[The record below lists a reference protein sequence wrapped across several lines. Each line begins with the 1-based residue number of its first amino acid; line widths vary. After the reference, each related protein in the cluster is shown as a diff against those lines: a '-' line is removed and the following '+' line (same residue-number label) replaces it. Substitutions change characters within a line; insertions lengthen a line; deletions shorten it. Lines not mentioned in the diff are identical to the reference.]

1 MRLCDRD
8 IEAWL
13 DEGRLSI
20 NPRPPVERINGAT
33 VDVRLG
39 NKFRTFRGHT
49 AAFIDLSGPKDEV
62 SAALDRVMS
71 DEIVLDEGEAF
82 YLHPGELA
90 LAVTL
95 ESVTLPA
102 DLVGWLDGRSSLAR
116 LGLMVH
122 VTAHR
127 IDPGWSGC
135 IVLEF
140 YNSGKLPLALRPGM
154 LIGALSFE
162 PLSGPAARPYNRRE
176 DAKYRNQQGAVASR
190 IDKDSFRPIEDTMRR
205 FLTTLMILLVVLV
218 AGLSALVLLVN
229 PNDFRDYMVK
239 QVAARS
245 GYQLQLD
252 GPLRWHVWPQLSIL
266 SGRMS
271 LTAQG
276 ASQPLVR
283 ADNMRLDV
291 ALLPLLSHQLSVK
304 QVMLKGAVIQLTPQ
318 TEAVRSEDAPV
329 APRDN
334 TLPDLSD
341 DRGWS
346 FDISSLK
353 MADSVLVFQ
362 HEDDEQVTIRNIR
375 LQMEQ
380 DPQHRGSFEFSGRV
394 NRDQR
399 DLTISLNGTVD
410 ASDYP
415 HDLTA
420 AIEQINWQLQGADLP
435 KQGIQGQGSFQAQWQ
450 ESHKRL
456 SFNQISLTANDST
469 LSGQAQVTLTE
480 KPEWQLRLQFPQLN
494 LDNLIPLKETA
505 NGENGAAQQG
515 QSQSTLPRP
524 VISSRIDEPAY
535 QGLHGFTADILLQA
549 SNVRWRGMNFTDVA
563 TQMTNKSGLLEIT
576 QLQGKLNG
584 GQVSLPGT
592 LDATSINPRINFQ
605 PRLENVEIGT
615 ILKAFNYPISLTGK
629 MSLAGDFSGA
639 DIDADAFRHNWQGQ
653 AHVEMTD
660 TRMEGMNF
668 QQMIQQAV
676 ERNGGDVKAAENFD
690 NVTRLDRFTTDLTL
704 KDGVVTLNDMQGQ
717 SPVLALTGEGML
729 NLADQ
734 TCDTQFDIR
743 VIGGWNGESKLIDFL
758 KETPVPLRVYGNWQ
772 QLNYSL
778 QVDQLL
784 RKHLQDEA
792 KRRLN
797 DWAERNKD
805 SRNGKDVKK
814 LLEKM

>member
-1 MRLCDRD
+1 
-8 IEAWL
+8 
-13 DEGRLSI
+13 
-20 NPRPPVERINGAT
+20 
-33 VDVRLG
+33 
-39 NKFRTFRGHT
+39 
-49 AAFIDLSGPKDEV
+49 
-62 SAALDRVMS
+62 
-71 DEIVLDEGEAF
+71 
-82 YLHPGELA
+82 
-90 LAVTL
+90 
-95 ESVTLPA
+95 
-102 DLVGWLDGRSSLAR
+102 
-116 LGLMVH
+116 
-122 VTAHR
+122 
-127 IDPGWSGC
+127 
-135 IVLEF
+135 
-140 YNSGKLPLALRPGM
+140 
-154 LIGALSFE
+154 
-162 PLSGPAARPYNRRE
+162 
-176 DAKYRNQQGAVASR
+176 
-190 IDKDSFRPIEDTMRR
+190 MRR

-353 MADSVLVFQ
+353 VADSVLVFQ

-420 AIEQINWQLQGADLP
+420 AIEQINWQFQGADLP

-494 LDNLIPLKETA
+494 LDNLIPLNETA

-535 QGLHGFTADILLQA
+535 QGLQGFTADILLQA

-743 VIGGWNGESKLIDFL
+743 VVGGWNGESKLIDFL

>member
-1 MRLCDRD
+1 
-8 IEAWL
+8 
-13 DEGRLSI
+13 
-20 NPRPPVERINGAT
+20 
-33 VDVRLG
+33 
-39 NKFRTFRGHT
+39 
-49 AAFIDLSGPKDEV
+49 
-62 SAALDRVMS
+62 
-71 DEIVLDEGEAF
+71 
-82 YLHPGELA
+82 
-90 LAVTL
+90 
-95 ESVTLPA
+95 
-102 DLVGWLDGRSSLAR
+102 
-116 LGLMVH
+116 
-122 VTAHR
+122 
-127 IDPGWSGC
+127 
-135 IVLEF
+135 
-140 YNSGKLPLALRPGM
+140 
-154 LIGALSFE
+154 
-162 PLSGPAARPYNRRE
+162 
-176 DAKYRNQQGAVASR
+176 
-190 IDKDSFRPIEDTMRR
+190 MRR

-353 MADSVLVFQ
+353 VADSVLVFQ

-399 DLTISLNGTVD
+399 NLTISLNGTVD

-456 SFNQISLTANDST
+456 SFNQISLTDNDST

-494 LDNLIPLKETA
+494 LDNLIPLNETA

-535 QGLHGFTADILLQA
+535 QGLQGFTADILLQA

-563 TQMTNKSGLLEIT
+563 TQMTNKSGLLEII
-576 QLQGKLNG
+576 QLQGKLNQG
-584 GQVSLPGT
+584 VVSLPGT
-592 LDATSINPRINFQ
+592 LDATASHPRIVFH
-605 PRLENVEIGT
+605 PRLENVEIGS
-615 ILKAFNYPISLTGK
+615 ILNAFNYPISLTGK

-639 DIDADAFRHNWQGQ
+639 DIDAEAFRRNWQGQ

-690 NVTRLDRFTTDLTL
+690 NVTRLDHFSTDLTL
-704 KDGVVTLNDMQGQ
+704 DNGVVTLDDMQGE
-717 SPVLALTGEGML
+717 SPMLALSGAGTL

-743 VIGGWNGESKLIDFL
+743 VVGGWNGESKLIDFL

>member
-1 MRLCDRD
+1 
-8 IEAWL
+8 
-13 DEGRLSI
+13 
-20 NPRPPVERINGAT
+20 
-33 VDVRLG
+33 
-39 NKFRTFRGHT
+39 
-49 AAFIDLSGPKDEV
+49 
-62 SAALDRVMS
+62 
-71 DEIVLDEGEAF
+71 
-82 YLHPGELA
+82 
-90 LAVTL
+90 
-95 ESVTLPA
+95 
-102 DLVGWLDGRSSLAR
+102 
-116 LGLMVH
+116 
-122 VTAHR
+122 
-127 IDPGWSGC
+127 
-135 IVLEF
+135 
-140 YNSGKLPLALRPGM
+140 
-154 LIGALSFE
+154 
-162 PLSGPAARPYNRRE
+162 
-176 DAKYRNQQGAVASR
+176 
-190 IDKDSFRPIEDTMRR
+190 MRR

-283 ADNMRLDV
+283 AYNMRLDV

-329 APRDN
+329 APRGN

-341 DRGWS
+341 DRGWP

-353 MADSVLVFQ
+353 VADSVLVFQ

-415 HDLTA
+415 HDLMA

-494 LDNLIPLKETA
+494 LDNLIPLNETA

-515 QSQSTLPRP
+515 LSQSTLPRP

-535 QGLHGFTADILLQA
+535 QGLQGFTADILLQA

-717 SPVLALTGEGML
+717 SPMLALSGAGTL
-729 NLADQ
+729 NLAEQ

-743 VIGGWNGESKLIDFL
+743 VVGGWNGESKLIDFL

>member
-1 MRLCDRD
+1 
-8 IEAWL
+8 
-13 DEGRLSI
+13 
-20 NPRPPVERINGAT
+20 
-33 VDVRLG
+33 
-39 NKFRTFRGHT
+39 
-49 AAFIDLSGPKDEV
+49 
-62 SAALDRVMS
+62 
-71 DEIVLDEGEAF
+71 
-82 YLHPGELA
+82 
-90 LAVTL
+90 
-95 ESVTLPA
+95 
-102 DLVGWLDGRSSLAR
+102 
-116 LGLMVH
+116 
-122 VTAHR
+122 
-127 IDPGWSGC
+127 
-135 IVLEF
+135 
-140 YNSGKLPLALRPGM
+140 
-154 LIGALSFE
+154 
-162 PLSGPAARPYNRRE
+162 
-176 DAKYRNQQGAVASR
+176 
-190 IDKDSFRPIEDTMRR
+190 MRR

-353 MADSVLVFQ
+353 VADSVLVFQ

-415 HDLTA
+415 HDLMA

-435 KQGIQGQGSFQAQWQ
+435 KQGIQGQGSFQVQWQ

-494 LDNLIPLKETA
+494 LDNLIPLNETA

-515 QSQSTLPRP
+515 LSQSTLPRP

-535 QGLHGFTADILLQA
+535 QGLQGFTADILLQA

-584 GQVSLPGT
+584 GQVSLPGS

-605 PRLENVEIGT
+605 PRLENVEIST

-717 SPVLALTGEGML
+717 SPMLALSGAGTL
-729 NLADQ
+729 NLAEQ

-743 VIGGWNGESKLIDFL
+743 VVGGWNGESKLIDFL

>member
-1 MRLCDRD
+1 
-8 IEAWL
+8 
-13 DEGRLSI
+13 
-20 NPRPPVERINGAT
+20 
-33 VDVRLG
+33 
-39 NKFRTFRGHT
+39 
-49 AAFIDLSGPKDEV
+49 
-62 SAALDRVMS
+62 
-71 DEIVLDEGEAF
+71 
-82 YLHPGELA
+82 
-90 LAVTL
+90 
-95 ESVTLPA
+95 
-102 DLVGWLDGRSSLAR
+102 
-116 LGLMVH
+116 
-122 VTAHR
+122 
-127 IDPGWSGC
+127 
-135 IVLEF
+135 
-140 YNSGKLPLALRPGM
+140 
-154 LIGALSFE
+154 
-162 PLSGPAARPYNRRE
+162 
-176 DAKYRNQQGAVASR
+176 
-190 IDKDSFRPIEDTMRR
+190 MRR

-266 SGRMS
+266 SGRMI
-271 LTAQG
+271 LTANG

-291 ALLPLLSHQLSVK
+291 ALWPLLSHQLSVK
-304 QVMLKGAVIQLTPQ
+304 QVMLKGAVIQLTPE
-318 TEAVRSEDAPV
+318 TEAVRSEDAPI
-329 APRDN
+329 APKDN
-334 TLPDLSD
+334 TLPDD
-341 DRGWS
+341 AEDRGWS
-346 FDISSLK
+346 FDIASLRVS
-353 MADSVLVFQ
+353 DSVLVFQ
-362 HEDDEQVTIRNIR
+362 HENDEQVTVRDIR

-399 DLTISLNGTVD
+399 DLTLALKGTVD

-420 AIEQINWQLQGADLP
+420 DIQQIDWQLQGADLP
-435 KQGIQGQGSFQAQWQ
+435 KQGIQGHGQFRTQWQ
-450 ESHKRL
+450 EAQKRL
-456 SFNQISLTANDST
+456 SFEQINLTANDSNLT
-469 LSGQAQVTLTE
+469 GQAQVALLE
-480 KPEWQLRLQFPQLN
+480 KPEWLLRLQFAQLN
-494 LDNLIPLKETA
+494 LDNLLPMNEVMTKQ
-505 NGENGAAQQG
+505 NGVAQQG
-515 QSQSTLPRP
+515 QSQPTLPRP

-535 QGLHGFTADILLQA
+535 QGLKGFAADILLQA
-549 SNVRWRGMNFTDVA
+549 NNVRWRGMDFADVTA
-563 TQMTNKSGLLEIT
+563 QMTNKAGLLEII
-576 QLQGKLNG
+576 QLQGKLNDG
-584 GQVSLPGT
+584 VVSLPGT
-592 LDATSINPRINFQ
+592 LDATASHPRIVFH

-615 ILKAFNYPISLTGK
+615 ILNAFNYPISLTGK

-639 DIDADAFRHNWQGQ
+639 DIDANAFRHTWLGT
-653 AHVEMTD
+653 AHVEMAD

-676 ERNGGDVKAAENFD
+676 ERNGGDVKAAESFD
-690 NVTRLDRFTTDLTL
+690 NVTRLDSFTTDLTL

-717 SPVLALTGEGML
+717 SPVLALSGAGTL

>member
-1 MRLCDRD
+1 
-8 IEAWL
+8 
-13 DEGRLSI
+13 
-20 NPRPPVERINGAT
+20 
-33 VDVRLG
+33 
-39 NKFRTFRGHT
+39 
-49 AAFIDLSGPKDEV
+49 
-62 SAALDRVMS
+62 
-71 DEIVLDEGEAF
+71 
-82 YLHPGELA
+82 
-90 LAVTL
+90 
-95 ESVTLPA
+95 
-102 DLVGWLDGRSSLAR
+102 
-116 LGLMVH
+116 
-122 VTAHR
+122 
-127 IDPGWSGC
+127 
-135 IVLEF
+135 
-140 YNSGKLPLALRPGM
+140 
-154 LIGALSFE
+154 
-162 PLSGPAARPYNRRE
+162 
-176 DAKYRNQQGAVASR
+176 
-190 IDKDSFRPIEDTMRR
+190 MRR

-218 AGLSALVLLVN
+218 AGFSALVLLVN

-266 SGRMS
+266 SGRTI

-291 ALLPLLSHQLSVK
+291 ALWPLLSHQLSVK
-304 QVMLKGAVIQLTPQ
+304 QVMLKGAVIQLTPE

-329 APRDN
+329 APKDN
-334 TLPDLSD
+334 TLPDNAE

-346 FDISSLK
+346 FDIASLRVS
-353 MADSVLVFQ
+353 DSVLVFQ
-362 HEDDEQVTIRNIR
+362 HEDDEQVTVRDIR

-380 DPQHRGSFEFSGRV
+380 DSQHRGSFEFSGRV

-399 DLTISLNGTVD
+399 DLSLSLKGTVD

-420 AIEQINWQLQGADLP
+420 DIQQIDWQLQGADLP
-435 KQGIQGQGSFQAQWQ
+435 KQGIQGHGQFRAQWQ
-450 ESHKRL
+450 EAQKRL
-456 SFNQISLTANDST
+456 SFEQINLTANDSNLT
-469 LSGQAQVTLTE
+469 GQAQVALLE
-480 KPEWQLRLQFPQLN
+480 KPEWLLRLQFAQLN
-494 LDNLIPLKETA
+494 LDNLLPMNDVMTTQ
-505 NGENGAAQQG
+505 NSVAQQG
-515 QSQSTLPRP
+515 QNQPTLPRP

-535 QGLHGFTADILLQA
+535 QGLKGFAADILLQA
-549 SNVRWRGMNFTDVA
+549 NNVRWRGMDFADVTA
-563 TQMTNKSGLLEIT
+563 QMTNKAGLLEII
-576 QLQGKLNG
+576 QLQGKLNQG
-584 GQVSLPGT
+584 VVSLPGT
-592 LDATSINPRINFQ
+592 LDATASHPRIVFH

-615 ILKAFNYPISLTGK
+615 ILNAFNYPISLTGK

-639 DIDADAFRHNWQGQ
+639 DIDANAFRHTWQGT
-653 AHVEMTD
+653 AHVEMAD

-690 NVTRLDRFTTDLTL
+690 NVTRLDHFSTDLTL
-704 KDGVVTLNDMQGQ
+704 DNGVVTLDDMQGE
-717 SPVLALTGEGML
+717 SPMLALSGAGTL
-729 NLADQ
+729 NLAEQ

-743 VIGGWNGESKLIDFL
+743 VVGGWNGESKLIDFL

>member
-1 MRLCDRD
+1 
-8 IEAWL
+8 
-13 DEGRLSI
+13 
-20 NPRPPVERINGAT
+20 
-33 VDVRLG
+33 
-39 NKFRTFRGHT
+39 
-49 AAFIDLSGPKDEV
+49 
-62 SAALDRVMS
+62 
-71 DEIVLDEGEAF
+71 
-82 YLHPGELA
+82 
-90 LAVTL
+90 
-95 ESVTLPA
+95 
-102 DLVGWLDGRSSLAR
+102 
-116 LGLMVH
+116 
-122 VTAHR
+122 
-127 IDPGWSGC
+127 
-135 IVLEF
+135 
-140 YNSGKLPLALRPGM
+140 
-154 LIGALSFE
+154 
-162 PLSGPAARPYNRRE
+162 
-176 DAKYRNQQGAVASR
+176 
-190 IDKDSFRPIEDTMRR
+190 MRR

-218 AGLSALVLLVN
+218 AGFSALVLLVN

-266 SGRMS
+266 SGRTI

-291 ALLPLLSHQLSVK
+291 ALWPLLSHQLSVK
-304 QVMLKGAVIQLTPQ
+304 QVMLKGAVIQLTPE

-329 APRDN
+329 APKDN
-334 TLPDLSD
+334 TLPDNAE

-346 FDISSLK
+346 FDIASLRVS
-353 MADSVLVFQ
+353 DSVLVFQ
-362 HEDDEQVTIRNIR
+362 HEDDEQVTVRDIR

-380 DPQHRGSFEFSGRV
+380 DSQHRGSFEFSGRV

-399 DLTISLNGTVD
+399 DLSLSLKGTVD

-420 AIEQINWQLQGADLP
+420 DIQQIDWQLQGADLP
-435 KQGIQGQGSFQAQWQ
+435 KQGIQGHGQFRAKWQ
-450 ESHKRL
+450 EAQKRL
-456 SFNQISLTANDST
+456 SFEQINLTANDSNLT
-469 LSGQAQVTLTE
+469 GQAQVALLE
-480 KPEWQLRLQFPQLN
+480 KPEWLLRLQFAQLN
-494 LDNLIPLKETA
+494 LDNLLPMNDVMTTQ
-505 NGENGAAQQG
+505 NGVAQQG
-515 QSQSTLPRP
+515 QNQPTLPRP

-535 QGLHGFTADILLQA
+535 QGLKGFAADILLQA
-549 SNVRWRGMNFTDVA
+549 NNVRWRGMDFADVTA
-563 TQMTNKSGLLEIT
+563 QMTNKAGLLEII
-576 QLQGKLNG
+576 QLQGKLNQG
-584 GQVSLPGT
+584 VVSLPGT
-592 LDATSINPRINFQ
+592 LDATASHPRIVFH

-615 ILKAFNYPISLTGK
+615 ILNAFNYPISLTGK

-639 DIDADAFRHNWQGQ
+639 DIDANAFRHTWQGT
-653 AHVEMTD
+653 AHVEMAD

-690 NVTRLDRFTTDLTL
+690 NVTRLDHFSTDLTL

-717 SPVLALTGEGML
+717 SPMLALSGAGTL
-729 NLADQ
+729 NLAEQ

-743 VIGGWNGESKLIDFL
+743 VVGGWNGESKLIDFL

>member
-1 MRLCDRD
+1 
-8 IEAWL
+8 
-13 DEGRLSI
+13 
-20 NPRPPVERINGAT
+20 
-33 VDVRLG
+33 
-39 NKFRTFRGHT
+39 
-49 AAFIDLSGPKDEV
+49 
-62 SAALDRVMS
+62 
-71 DEIVLDEGEAF
+71 
-82 YLHPGELA
+82 
-90 LAVTL
+90 
-95 ESVTLPA
+95 
-102 DLVGWLDGRSSLAR
+102 
-116 LGLMVH
+116 
-122 VTAHR
+122 
-127 IDPGWSGC
+127 
-135 IVLEF
+135 
-140 YNSGKLPLALRPGM
+140 
-154 LIGALSFE
+154 
-162 PLSGPAARPYNRRE
+162 
-176 DAKYRNQQGAVASR
+176 
-190 IDKDSFRPIEDTMRR
+190 MRR

-218 AGLSALVLLVN
+218 AGFSALVLLVN

-266 SGRMS
+266 SGRTI

-291 ALLPLLSHQLSVK
+291 ALWPLLSHQLSVK
-304 QVMLKGAVIQLTPQ
+304 QVMLKGAVIQLTPE
-318 TEAVRSEDAPV
+318 TEVVRSEDAPV
-329 APRDN
+329 APKDN
-334 TLPDLSD
+334 TLPDNAE

-346 FDISSLK
+346 FDIASLRVS
-353 MADSVLVFQ
+353 DSVLVFQ
-362 HEDDEQVTIRNIR
+362 HEDDEQVTVRDIR

-380 DPQHRGSFEFSGRV
+380 DTQHRGSFEFSGRV

-399 DLTISLNGTVD
+399 DLSLSLKGTVD

-420 AIEQINWQLQGADLP
+420 DIQQIDWQLQGADLP
-435 KQGIQGQGSFQAQWQ
+435 KQGIQGHGQFRAQWQ
-450 ESHKRL
+450 EAQKRL
-456 SFNQISLTANDST
+456 SFEQINLTANDSNLT
-469 LSGQAQVTLTE
+469 GQAQVALLE
-480 KPEWQLRLQFPQLN
+480 KPEWLLRLQFAQLN
-494 LDNLIPLKETA
+494 LDNLLPMNDVMTTQ
-505 NGENGAAQQG
+505 NGVAQQG
-515 QSQSTLPRP
+515 QNQPTLPRP

-535 QGLHGFTADILLQA
+535 QGLKGFAADILLQA
-549 SNVRWRGMNFTDVA
+549 NNVRWRGMDFADVTA
-563 TQMTNKSGLLEIT
+563 QMTNKAGLLEII
-576 QLQGKLNG
+576 QLQGKLNQG
-584 GQVSLPGT
+584 VVSLPGT
-592 LDATSINPRINFQ
+592 LDATASHPRIVFH

-615 ILKAFNYPISLTGK
+615 ILNAFNYPISLTGK

-639 DIDADAFRHNWQGQ
+639 DIDANAFRHTWQGT
-653 AHVEMTD
+653 AHVEMAD

-690 NVTRLDRFTTDLTL
+690 NVTRLDHFSTDLTL
-704 KDGVVTLNDMQGQ
+704 DNGVVTLDDMQGE
-717 SPVLALTGEGML
+717 SPMLALSGAGTL
-729 NLADQ
+729 NLAEQ

-743 VIGGWNGESKLIDFL
+743 VVGGWNGESKLIDFL

>member
-1 MRLCDRD
+1 
-8 IEAWL
+8 
-13 DEGRLSI
+13 
-20 NPRPPVERINGAT
+20 
-33 VDVRLG
+33 
-39 NKFRTFRGHT
+39 
-49 AAFIDLSGPKDEV
+49 
-62 SAALDRVMS
+62 
-71 DEIVLDEGEAF
+71 
-82 YLHPGELA
+82 
-90 LAVTL
+90 
-95 ESVTLPA
+95 
-102 DLVGWLDGRSSLAR
+102 
-116 LGLMVH
+116 
-122 VTAHR
+122 
-127 IDPGWSGC
+127 
-135 IVLEF
+135 
-140 YNSGKLPLALRPGM
+140 
-154 LIGALSFE
+154 
-162 PLSGPAARPYNRRE
+162 
-176 DAKYRNQQGAVASR
+176 
-190 IDKDSFRPIEDTMRR
+190 MRR

-329 APRDN
+329 APREN

-353 MADSVLVFQ
+353 VADSVLVFQ

-399 DLTISLNGTVD
+399 NLTISLNGTVD

-494 LDNLIPLKETA
+494 LDNLIPLNETA

-524 VISSRIDEPAY
+524 VISSRIDESAY
-535 QGLHGFTADILLQA
+535 QGLQGFTADILLQA

-563 TQMTNKSGLLEIT
+563 TQMTNKSGLLEII
-576 QLQGKLNG
+576 QLQGKLNQG
-584 GQVSLPGT
+584 VVSLPGT
-592 LDATSINPRINFQ
+592 LDATASHPRIVFH
-605 PRLENVEIGT
+605 PRLENVEIGS
-615 ILKAFNYPISLTGK
+615 ILNAFNYPISLTGK

-639 DIDADAFRHNWQGQ
+639 DIDAEAFRRNWQGQ

-690 NVTRLDRFTTDLTL
+690 NVTRLDHFSTDLTL
-704 KDGVVTLNDMQGQ
+704 DNGVVTLDDMQGE
-717 SPVLALTGEGML
+717 SPMLALSGAGTL

-743 VIGGWNGESKLIDFL
+743 VVGGWNGESKLIDFL